1 MNLAL
6 FLVGGALFTWGIG
19 EGMFFYFVPIY
30 LEQLGADPLTIGSV
44 FGSFALVMMT
54 AHIPAGYLSDRLG
67 RRPLLRFAWLMGLL
81 AAWIMALA
89 TNLSMF
95 VTGYLLYGVTAFV
108 SSPLLSYV
116 TAAKGKLTAGRAMT
130 LTSAMFNL
138 GMVIGPLAGGWIGD
152 RYSLRL
158 IFSISASFFLISTVL
173 MFLLRPQ
180 PRDEHDGGSTSGQL
194 WANPRFLML
203 LGVIFLSMFAS
214 YLPQPLTP
222 NFLQNQ
228 RGISITQ
235 LGWIGSAGSL
245 GNVVFN
251 LLLGQFEARLGFIL
265 GQVCVAFFAALLW
278 QGGALPW
285 YAAGYFL
292 LGGFRAAR
300 MLSMAQV
307 RLLVHQAQ
315 MGLAYGITEAVN
327 SLALILAPLLAGY
340 LYDRDPASVYPL
352 GLLLITIGV
361 IISLVFTPREKRQAI
376 KEIV

>member
-1 MNLAL
+1 MNPTLV
-6 FLVGGALFTWGIG
+6 LVGIALFTWGIG

-30 LEQLGADPLTIGSV
+30 LEQLGADPLMIGSV
-44 FGSFALVMMT
+44 FGIFALVMMV

-67 RRPLLRFAWLMGLL
+67 RRPLLRLAWLLGL
-81 AAWIMALA
+81 AATWIMALA
-89 TNLSMF
+89 TDLPVF
-95 VTGYLLYGVTAFV
+95 VGGYLLYGLTAFV
-108 SSPLLSYV
+108 SSPLFSYV
-116 TAAKGKLTAGRAMT
+116 TAASGKLSAGRAMT

-138 GMVIGPLAGGWIGD
+138 GMVVGPLAGGWIGGQ
-152 RYSLRL
+152 YSLRL
-158 IFSISASFFLISTVL
+158 IFGVSASIFVVSTVM
-173 MFLLRPQ
+173 MFLLRSQ
-180 PRDEHDGGSTSGQL
+180 PRDVHEGGSATGKL
-194 WANPRFLML
+194 WANPRFLVL

-245 GNVVFN
+245 GNVAFN
-251 LLLGQFEARLGFIL
+251 LLLGHFEARIGFIL
-265 GQVCVAFFAALLW
+265 GHVCVAFFAALLW
-278 QGGALPW
+278 QGNALPW
-285 YAAGYFL
+285 YMAGYFL

-307 RLLVHQAQ
+307 RLLVHRAQ
-315 MGLAYGITEAVN
+315 MGLAYGVTEAVN

-340 LYDRDPASVYPL
+340 LYDREPASVYPL

-361 IISLVFTPREKRQAI
+361 TISLVFAPREKRQAAE
-376 KEIV
+376 EII